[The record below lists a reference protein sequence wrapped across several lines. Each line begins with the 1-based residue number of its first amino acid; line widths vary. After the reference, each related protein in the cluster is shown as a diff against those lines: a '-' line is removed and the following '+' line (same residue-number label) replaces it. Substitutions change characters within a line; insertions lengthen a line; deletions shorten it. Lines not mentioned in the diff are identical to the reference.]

1 MVAARHAPAPWH
13 HLGVDLVARL
23 REASHRE
30 LERSPV
36 VLAYLFGSVATGR
49 AREGS
54 DVDVAVVL
62 EPSLP
67 PERYLELSLELA
79 RRLSTASGVGGI
91 EVVVLNDAPLPL
103 RGRAV
108 SERVVLFSRDEP
120 FRVRFESRVLREFLD
135 FQIHAAPMDLELLR
149 ATAEGR
155 R

>member
-1 MVAARHAPAPWH
+1 
-13 HLGVDLVARL
+13 VDLLTRL
-23 REASHRE
+23 RNVADRE
-30 LERSPV
+30 LQGTPV
-36 VLAYLFGSVATGR
+36 LVAYVFGSVAAGR

-62 EPSLP
+62 EPSAP
-67 PERYLELSLELA
+67 ADRYLELSLELA
-79 RRLSTASGVGGI
+79 RRLATGSGVGGI

-108 SERVVLFSRDEP
+108 RERVVLFSRDEP
-120 FRVRFESRVLREFLD
+120 FRVRFEGKVMKEFLD
-135 FQIHAAPMDLELLR
+135 FQIHAEPMDRELLR

>member
-1 MVAARHAPAPWH
+1 M
-13 HLGVDLVARL
+13 DLVARL
-23 REASHRE
+23 REAACRE

-36 VLAYLFGSVATGR
+36 RLAYLFGSVATGR
-49 AREGS
+49 ARGGS

-67 PERYLELSLELA
+67 AERYVELSLELA
-79 RRLSTASGVGGI
+79 RRLSAASGVGGI

-103 RGRAV
+103 LGRAV
-108 SERVVLFSRDEP
+108 RERIVLFSRDEP
-120 FRVRFESRVLREFLD
+120 FRVRFEGKVLKEFFD
-135 FQIHAAPMDLELLR
+135 FQIHAAPMDRELLR

>member
-1 MVAARHAPAPWH
+1 M
-13 HLGVDLVARL
+13 
-23 REASHRE
+23 
-30 LERSPV
+30 

-108 SERVVLFSRDEP
+108 SERVVLLSRDEP